1 MKKKSLLFTIG
12 AALFSQVGCTTEAP
26 DPTLD
31 STEDLAAQAGA
42 GDTTPLATVEC
53 TAQRAVHIVAGV
65 GSHAWTTQVWPVPA
79 VITGFQPQYAFDAP
93 ANAKPVGTDAAHPLY
108 ARRIGTRA
116 VWEGTGTAPQPS
128 VFLGGVNETHTLTPT
143 SILTNQGVGLAAAGA
158 ALQTS
163 LAPVVPALVF
173 TPAGPYGTAAGAPAA
188 ISVTNIDGAIAALHG
203 KITLAQE
210 QMLRPS
216 AAQLARYT
224 PLNAAAAELT
234 LASRLAFTANAFGLG
249 LVGTVVVPGYNDDP
263 HGAFDSGTATTR
275 ASRLA
280 TTLDAFYADLAAF
293 TESTCGHAGAA
304 LSVANNTVVTIAGDT
319 PKNPFMRAG
328 WADGTLGN
336 SNWMYLRSN
345 GFTKPGWFGQ
355 YLPSGRTN
363 FNPTT
368 GALDPAATNASGAAA
383 AFAGTLYAIARG
395 NQAAVARFTTA
406 PYAGV
411 IQP

>member
-1 MKKKSLLFTIG
+1 MHTKALLFAIG
-12 AALFSQVGCTTEAP
+12 AASFAHVGCSAEPLGPELDPQTSPDDDTAASAVTTTA
-26 DPTLD
+26 
-31 STEDLAAQAGA
+31 LA
-42 GDTTPLATVEC
+42 EC
-53 TAQRAVHIVAGV
+53 TAQRAVHIVAGL
-65 GSHAWTTQVWPVPA
+65 GSLAWYTQVWPVPA
-79 VITGFQPQYAFDAP
+79 VITGFQPAYAYDAP
-93 ANAKPVGTDAAHPLY
+93 ANAKSVGTDAAHPLY

-128 VFLGGVNETHTLTPT
+128 VFLAGLNETHTATPT

-163 LAPVVPALVF
+163 LAPVIPALVF

-188 ISVTNIDGAIAALHG
+188 VTVTSVDGAIAALQG
-203 KITLAQE
+203 KITPAQE

-224 PLNAAAAELT
+224 PLNASAAELT

-249 LVGTVVVPGYNDDP
+249 LVGTAVIPGYNDDP
-263 HGAFDSGTATTR
+263 HNAFDSGTATTR
-275 ASRLA
+275 ANRLA
-280 TTLDAFYADLAAF
+280 TTMDAFYADLAVF
-293 TESTCGHAGAA
+293 TESRCGRAGAA
-304 LSVANNTVVTIAGDT
+304 LSVANNTVVTVVGDT
-319 PKNPFMRAG
+319 PKNPFARAG
-328 WADGTLGN
+328 WGDGTLGA

-345 GFTKPGWFGQ
+345 GFTRPGWFGQ

-363 FNPTT
+363 FNPST
-368 GALDPAATNASGAAA
+368 GALDPAATNATGAGA
-383 AFAGTLYAIARG
+383 AFAGALYAIARG
-395 NQAAVARFTTA
+395 NQAAVAQYTSA